1 MPHLTETGPRV
12 IHSALQG
19 IGNLE
24 KLCDDAENMQNE
36 TRVNLKHLL
45 EDMRDSYNSPLE
57 EVILTELLANA
68 LDSRATRFDVVIDET
83 AYFMRCVDNGSG
95 MKRAALKEYH
105 NIAASE
111 KVRGQGIGFA
121 GVGAKL
127 SLLLAERVVT
137 ESKGGRG
144 SRAATEWRITNPY
157 RAPWKFIP
165 TTDTVPYPRGTSITL
180 HFTDKDSHLLRKEFV
195 SQTLIKHFYP
205 LLHDFLKQEILH
217 LVYRKGV
224 ELTVNGEL
232 LALSETEQ
240 RIDNGFKV
248 FLGKGRRPIGAG
260 FLTKK
265 VLEQGWL
272 ARLAGRAPD
281 ERHISSGLSVSTYGK
296 VIKTGWE
303 WVGIMPKSAESL
315 CGLVEIPALSE
326 VLTTNKSDF
335 LTDAV
340 HLRKFY
346 RLRKAVQQAIL
357 PVLRTLGE
365 YAEKERGN
373 AVKNIK
379 PLERQIETA
388 LDALSSEFPE
398 LDTLLGGR
406 RGQGGKTAMR
416 KKEGERA
423 SSGEKEKEEMPA
435 LEKDLQDVVQDK
447 TNRKIKKGTGAGSRK
462 KPGLSLLL
470 EDLSDAP
477 DTLGRIVDDTV
488 SVNTLHGAWKKAL
501 QTGQEEYHILVVVGL
516 VLADFV
522 APEKHPLD
530 FLAKFLSSWSAV
542 GSDSENPQQPLL

>member
-1 MPHLTETGPRV
+1 
-12 IHSALQG
+12 
-19 IGNLE
+19 
-24 KLCDDAENMQNE
+24 MQNE

-45 EDMRDSYNSPLE
+45 EDMRDSYGSPLE

-68 LDSRATRFDVVIDET
+68 LDSKATRFDVVIDET
-83 AYFMRCVDNGSG
+83 ALFMRCIDNGSG

-105 NIAASE
+105 NIAASD

-165 TTDTVPYPRGTSITL
+165 TTDAVSYPRGTSVTL
-180 HFTDKDSHLLRKEFV
+180 HFTDTDSHLLRKEFV
-195 SQTLIKHFYP
+195 TDTIIKHFYP
-205 LLHDFLKQEILH
+205 LLHEYLREEILH
-217 LVYRKGV
+217 YVYRKGV
-224 ELTVNGEL
+224 EITVNGEPL
-232 LALSETEQ
+232 LLSEAEQ
-240 RIDNGFKV
+240 RIDNGFRV
-248 FLGKGRRPIGAG
+248 FLGKSRRPIGAG

-272 ARLAGRAPD
+272 ARFAGRAPN
-281 ERHISSGLSVSTYGK
+281 ERHIASGLSVSTYGK

-303 WVGIMPKSAESL
+303 WVGIIPKSAENL

-326 VLTTNKSDF
+326 VLTTSKSDF

-357 PVLRTLGE
+357 PVLRSLGE
-365 YAEKERGN
+365 YAEKERES
-373 AVKNIK
+373 AVRNIK

-388 LDALSSEFPE
+388 LEELSSEFPE
-398 LDTLLGGR
+398 LDTLLGGK
-406 RGQGGKTAMR
+406 RGPHGKTPLR
-416 KKEGERA
+416 KKELGRIGGE
-423 SSGEKEKEEMPA
+423 EETPA
-435 LEKDLQDVVQDK
+435 PEQSIRDAVQDK
-447 TNRKIKKGTGAGSRK
+447 AKQKKKKGTEEGSRK
-462 KPGLSLLL
+462 KPGLSLAL
-470 EDLSDAP
+470 EDFSDAP
-477 DTLGRIVDDTV
+477 EMLGRIIEDTV
-488 SVNTLHGAWKKAL
+488 FVNTLHGAWKKAL

-530 FLAKFLSSWSAV
+530 FLAKFLSSWGAV
-542 GSDSENPQQPLL
+542 GTEESGQASLL

>member
-1 MPHLTETGPRV
+1 MW
-12 IHSALQG
+12 
-19 IGNLE
+19 
-24 KLCDDAENMQNE
+24 DDARNMQNE

-45 EDMRDSYNSPLE
+45 EDMRDSYSSPLE

-68 LDSRATRFDVVIDET
+68 LDSKATRFDVVIDE
-83 AYFMRCVDNGSG
+83 AALFIRCIDNGSG

-105 NIAASE
+105 NIAASD

-127 SLLLAERVVT
+127 SLLLADRVVT

-157 RAPWKFIP
+157 RAPWKFVP
-165 TTDTVPYPRGTSITL
+165 TSDAVSYPRGTSVTL

-195 SQTLIKHFYP
+195 TDTLIKHFYP

-232 LALSETEQ
+232 LALSESEQ

-248 FLGKGRRPIGAG
+248 FLGTGRRPIGAG

-272 ARLAGRAPD
+272 ARLAGRAPS
-281 ERHISSGLSVSTYGK
+281 ERHITSGLSVSTYGK

-326 VLTTNKSDF
+326 VPTTNKSDF

-365 YAEKERGN
+365 YAEKERGSG
-373 AVKNIK
+373 AKNIK

-388 LDALSSEFPE
+388 LDTLSSEFPE

-406 RGQGGKTAMR
+406 RGTGGKTPTR
-416 KKEGERA
+416 KKAGK
-423 SSGEKEKEEMPA
+423 SDIGSGEEHPPDSKS
-435 LEKDLQDVVQDK
+435 DIRDVVEDEA
-447 TNRKIKKGTGAGSRK
+447 NRKKKKGTGEGSRK
-462 KPGLSLLL
+462 KPGLSLML
-470 EDLSDAP
+470 EDFSDAP
-477 DTLGRIVDDTV
+477 EMLGRIVDDTV

-501 QTGQEEYHILVVVGL
+501 ETGQEEYHILVVVGL

-530 FLAKFLSSWSAV
+530 FLAKFLSSWSQV
-542 GSDSENPQQPLL
+542 DSEKSGQASLL